1 MPLGTGGAIDNGVL
15 VLLGVLCL
23 VILSVSMWRRAQQR
37 RATPRELTRE
47 QRARLRDQ
55 KELRKSMEELLVQL
69 EEAATRINAQIDA
82 RMANLEALLRLADKH
97 ITRPAAPV
105 AAPAEKPPRAAD
117 AGPAQFQRVCDLA
130 DKGSPAIAIA
140 EALQMPV
147 GEVELMLNLRSYS
160 GAPSPRSE
168 TRPQGRGPGATAPH
182 SRAGF

>member
-1 MPLGTGGAIDNGVL
+1 
-15 VLLGVLCL
+15 
-23 VILSVSMWRRAQQR
+23 
-37 RATPRELTRE
+37 
-47 QRARLRDQ
+47 
-55 KELRKSMEELLVQL
+55 MEELLAQL